1 MKKTRHGTSNF
12 KALIPFVEVADANGG
27 YAKFTADGFMDLVLE
42 KLYYTDY
49 EGNPVYS
56 IAHYGIQN
64 GDLMADPEVTFSISR
79 TDGNMNPLTFR
90 NDYLGIYQEIFKT
103 RDGKNLYSP
112 SRLKDNDEFLYFWRC
127 NLADQGF
134 TPEVYRAEP

>member
-49 EGNPVYS
+49 EATLFTASPT
-56 IAHYGIQN
+56 
-64 GDLMADPEVTFSISR
+64 MAYR
-79 TDGNMNPLTFR
+79 TAT
-90 NDYLGIYQEIFKT
+90 
-103 RDGKNLYSP
+103 S
-112 SRLKDNDEFLYFWRC
+112 WRI
-127 NLADQGF
+127 L
-134 TPEVYRAEP
+134 R